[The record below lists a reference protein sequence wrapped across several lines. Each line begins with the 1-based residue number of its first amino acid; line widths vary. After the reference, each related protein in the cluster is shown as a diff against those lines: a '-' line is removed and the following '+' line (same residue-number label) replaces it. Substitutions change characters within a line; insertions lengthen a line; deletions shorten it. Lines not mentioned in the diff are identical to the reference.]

1 MKNNKLKY
9 KIATG
14 VTLLLV
20 GTLVLFS
27 NEIKEKRDV
36 VFSEMNLTLTNELK
50 ELEKEQKEQKEQKE
64 EKKEVISEEEP
75 KQETNYHYENY
86 LGTIEINK
94 INLYKGFYSKTS
106 NLNNVNINLYV
117 LPQSDYPDKVNGN
130 LMIAGHSGNY
140 NNSYFRNLYLL
151 KINDEIKVN
160 YNNKQYIYT
169 IEKIYNEPKIGKV
182 RILRNASR
190 TTLTLVTCTKDDEY
204 HQTVYIAYLNRV
216 I

>member
-27 NEIKEKRDV
+27 NGIKEKRDV
-36 VFSEMNLTLTNELK
+36 VFSEMNLTLTNELNS
-50 ELEKEQKEQKEQKE
+50 EPVEEKQEVE
-64 EKKEVISEEEP
+64 EKKEEPVEE
-75 KQETNYHYENY
+75 KTQEEYHYEQY
-86 LGTIEINK
+86 LGIVEINK
-94 INLYKGFYSKTS
+94 INLYKGFYNKTS

-117 LPQSDYPDKVNGN
+117 LPQSDYPDKESGN

-151 KINDEIKVN
+151 KINDEIKVH
-160 YNNKQYIYT
+160 YNNKTYIYT

-182 RILRNASR
+182 RIIRNATR
-190 TTLTLVTCTKDDEY
+190 TTLTLVTCTKNDES
-204 HQTVYIAYLNRV
+204 HQTVYIAYLNSV
-216 I
+216 A

>member
-50 ELEKEQKEQKEQKE
+50 ELEKEQKEQKEEKE
-64 EKKEVISEEEP
+64 EVIPEEEP

-216 I
+216 V

>member
-14 VTLLLV
+14 VALLLV

-27 NEIKEKRDV
+27 KKKKKKRDV

-50 ELEKEQKEQKEQKE
+50 KEETTKEK
-64 EKKEVISEEEP
+64 EKKEEIETTKEED
-75 KQETNYHYENY
+75 YHYENY
-86 LGTIEINK
+86 LGTLEINK
-94 INLYKGFYSKTS
+94 INFNKGFYSKTS

-130 LMIAGHSGNY
+130 FMIAGHSGNY

-151 KINDEIKVN
+151 KVNDEIKIH
-160 YNNKQYIYT
+160 YNNKLYIYT

-182 RILRNASR
+182 RILRNTSR

-204 HQTVYIAYLNRV
+204 HQTVYIAYLNKV
-216 I
+216 V

>member
-50 ELEKEQKEQKEQKE
+50 ELEKEQKEEKE
-64 EKKEVISEEEP
+64 EKEEVIPEEEP

-216 I
+216 V

>member
-14 VTLLLV
+14 VALLLV

-27 NEIKEKRDV
+27 NSIKEKRDV

-50 ELEKEQKEQKEQKE
+50 KE
-64 EKKEVISEEEP
+64 ETTKIKDLKEEIETTKKEED
-75 KQETNYHYENY
+75 YHYENY
-86 LGTIEINK
+86 LGTLEINK
-94 INLYKGFYSKTS
+94 INFNKGFYSKTS

-130 LMIAGHSGNY
+130 FMIAGHSGNY

-151 KINDEIKVN
+151 KINDEIKIH
-160 YNNKQYIYT
+160 YNNKLYIYT

-182 RILRNASR
+182 RILRNTSR

-204 HQTVYIAYLNRV
+204 HQTVYIAYLNKV
-216 I
+216 V

>member
-50 ELEKEQKEQKEQKE
+50 ENTKTKEKEEEVEEQKP
-64 EKKEVISEEEP
+64 EEP
-75 KQETNYHYENY
+75 KKEENYHYEQY
-86 LGTIEINK
+86 LGIIEINK
-94 INLYKGFYSKTS
+94 INLYKGFYQKTS
-106 NLNNVNINLYV
+106 NLNNVNINPYV
-117 LPQSDYPDKVNGN
+117 LPQSDYPDKPSGN

-140 NNSYFRNLYLL
+140 NNSYFKNLYLL
-151 KINDEIKVN
+151 TINDEIKIH
-160 YNNKQYIYT
+160 YNNKVYIYT

-182 RILRNASR
+182 RILRNATK
-190 TTLTLVTCTKDDEY
+190 TTLTLVTCTKNDEL

-216 I
+216 V

>member
-50 ELEKEQKEQKEQKE
+50 ELEKEQKEQKEEKE
-64 EKKEVISEEEP
+64 EVIPKEEP

-216 I
+216 V

>member
-9 KIATG
+9 EIATG
-14 VTLLLV
+14 VALLLV

-27 NEIKEKRDV
+27 NGIKEKRDV
-36 VFSEMNLTLTNELK
+36 VFSEMNLVLTNELK
-50 ELEKEQKEQKEQKE
+50 QEEIEQKE
-64 EKKEVISEEEP
+64 EEVEEQKPEEEP
-75 KQETNYHYENY
+75 EPEPEYHYEKY

-106 NLNNVNINLYV
+106 NLNQVNINLYV
-117 LPQSDYPDKVNGN
+117 LPQADYPDKQNGN
-130 LMIAGHSGNY
+130 LIIAGHSGNY

-151 KINDEIKVN
+151 TINDEIKVN
-160 YNNKQYIYT
+160 YNNRQYIYT

-216 I
+216 V